1 MTHSPLFDE
10 DRTPRPLDLVEY
22 QLRERFAEIFSHP
35 WDFIVKE
42 TPESEW
48 QTIKKYKLTPQKL
61 WYKYTNQDLI
71 LGVRFGKETV
81 YGLYDL
87 DWGSIYDPREQE
99 AALKKLTWELENW
112 GICRLI
118 TIQSS
123 LSQGLHLCFHLERPI
138 NTFRLACVMNK
149 AAHDAGLEI
158 KNGQLETFPNT
169 KAYNNL
175 YQGHRLP
182 LQEGSCLLDKDY
194 TPYSERLE
202 DFLDA
207 ADWSAAGNDVDLL
220 ESRLEEAY
228 QWFISERNQKR
239 YQNSNPE
246 DREFIEQI
254 DYAQREIKEGFFNQ
268 IRHSVEKGYDDFHQT
283 NELLL
288 TIAKLG
294 RMLHGLSGERLVEY
308 IRETIVSCPGYAQ
321 YCRHKHEILRRCQE
335 VARWAEK
342 KWSPY
347 RSRPK
352 YKTTYKQI
360 KESLSNKTNLNQEK
374 QHNAQ
379 SRIIQSIAQLQQ
391 ELGSLPTKVGECIE
405 LLRSTT
411 KKLFG
416 ISISDATLKKPENLS
431 LWHPKYRD
439 LEEGRRQERC
449 QEGGS
454 IVSNFISS
462 TSESQCKSPDSR
474 PASHLRGI
482 ISATDA
488 NASSLQEQPLVE
500 EIKES
505 ETEEVKAVA
514 VITEAPDSRKEQ
526 LESKPQPVATE
537 KTAIKQQDNELSV
550 RHKALHSKQSSSKQQ
565 KNQSRP
571 CNVVRQGEPN
581 RKQPQPLSSIAFNKT
596 VQTLP
601 YMKGSWAPAV
611 VEIWF
616 HLFQRSYCD
625 ALMSTPGLELLYQGY
640 RGNGISGLVELSNSK
655 NSLLRAISP
664 NTEVEILSDD
674 YHSSYFKDRPKQI
687 QVYIKPLKNSQDWLG
702 GIAVLIDQ
710 LLPLRIREPNVK

>member
-1 MTHSPLFDE
+1 MTLSPLFNE
-10 DRTPRPLDLVEY
+10 DRTPRPLELVEY

-71 LGVRFGKETV
+71 LGVRFGKETL
-81 YGLYDL
+81 YGLYDI
-87 DWGSIYDPREQE
+87 DWGSKYDPREQE
-99 AALKKLTWELENW
+99 VCLKKLTWELENW
-112 GICRLI
+112 GICRFT

-123 LSQGLHLCFHLERPI
+123 FSHGLHLYFHLERPI

-149 AAHDAGLEI
+149 AAHDAGLSI

-182 LQEGSCLLDKDY
+182 LQQGSCLLDKDY
-194 TPYSERLE
+194 TPYSDRLE

-220 ESRLEEAY
+220 ESRLESAY

-283 NELLL
+283 NDLLL
-288 TIAKLG
+288 TIAKLA
-294 RMLHGLSGERLVEY
+294 RLLHGLSGERLVEY

-352 YKTTYKQI
+352 SKTTYKKI

-374 QHNAQ
+374 QHNA
-379 SRIIQSIAQLQQ
+379 SCRIIQSVTQLQQ
-391 ELGSLPTKVGECIE
+391 ERGSLPTKVGECIV

-416 ISISDATLKKPENLS
+416 ISISDATLKKPENLP

-439 LEEGRRQERC
+439 NQQQE
-449 QEGGS
+449 
-454 IVSNFISS
+454 VTF
-462 TSESQCKSPDSR
+462 SE
-474 PASHLRGI
+474 
-482 ISATDA
+482 
-488 NASSLQEQPLVE
+488 QEQSIVE
-500 EIKES
+500 EIKAPE
-505 ETEEVKAVA
+505 
-514 VITEAPDSRKEQ
+514 TEAPDSIKEQ
-526 LESKPQPVATE
+526 LESKPQPVSLE
-537 KTAIKQQDNELSV
+537 KTAIKQQNNDPSV
-550 RHKALHSKQSSSKQQ
+550 GHKTLHSKQSSSKEQ

-571 CNVVRQGEPN
+571 SNVVRQNDPN
-581 RKQPQPLSSIAFNKT
+581 TKQPQALFSMVFNKT
-596 VQTLP
+596 VQTWP
-601 YMKGSWAPAV
+601 YMKSGIALAV
-611 VEIWF
+611 MEIFF

-625 ALMSTPGLELLYQGY
+625 ALMLTPGLELLYQGY
-640 RGNGISGLVELSNSK
+640 LGHGISGLVELSNSK
-655 NSLLRAISP
+655 NSLLRSISP
-664 NTEVEILSDD
+664 NTEVEVLSSD
-674 YHSSYFKDRPKQI
+674 YHSTYFRDKPNQI
-687 QVYIKPLKNSQDWLG
+687 LVYIKPVRNAQDWLG
-702 GIAVLIDQ
+702 GIVVSMEQ
-710 LLPLRIREPNVK
+710 LLPLRIRDFNVKT

>member
-1 MTHSPLFDE
+1 MTLSPLFDE

-42 TPESEW
+42 TPDSEW

-112 GICRLI
+112 GICRF
-118 TIQSS
+118 TTVQSS
-123 LSQGLHLCFHLERPI
+123 FSQGLHLYFHLERPI

-182 LQEGSCLLDKDY
+182 LQQGSYLLDHDY
-194 TPYSERLE
+194 APYSDRLE
-202 DFLDA
+202 DFLEA

-254 DYAQREIKEGFFNQ
+254 EYAQREIKEGFFNQ
-268 IRHSVEKGYDDFHQT
+268 IRRNVEKGYDDFHQT
-283 NELLL
+283 NDLLL
-288 TIAKLG
+288 TIAKLA
-294 RMLHGLSGERLVEY
+294 RLLHGLSGERLVEY
-308 IRETIVSCPGYAQ
+308 IKETIVSCPGYAQ

-347 RSRPK
+347 RSRPNN
-352 YKTTYKQI
+352 KTTYKQI
-360 KESLSNKTNLNQEK
+360 KESLSNQTNLNQEK

-391 ELGSLPTKVGECIE
+391 ERGSLPTKVGECIE

-416 ISISDATLKKPENLS
+416 ISISDSTLKKPENLS

-439 LEEGRRQERC
+439 IEEGRRQERC
-449 QEGGS
+449 REGGS

-474 PASHLRGI
+474 PA
-482 ISATDA
+482 SATDA

-571 CNVVRQGEPN
+571 CNVVRQSEPN
-581 RKQPQPLSSIAFNKT
+581 RKQPQPLSFISFNKT
-596 VQTLP
+596 VQTLA
-601 YMKGSWAPAV
+601 YMKGGWALAV
-611 VEIWF
+611 MEIFF

-655 NSLLRAISP
+655 NSLVRAISA
-664 NTEVEILSDD
+664 NTEVEILSSD
-674 YHSSYFKDRPKQI
+674 YHSSYFRHCPQQI
-687 QVYIKPLKNSQDWLG
+687 LVYIKPVKKSQDWLG
-702 GIAVLIDQ
+702 GIAVSMEQ
-710 LLPLRIREPNVK
+710 LLPLRIRDFNVKSNKIMN

>member
-1 MTHSPLFDE
+1 MIHSPLFDE
-10 DRTPRPLDLVEY
+10 DRAPRILDVEEY
-22 QLRERFAEIFSHP
+22 QLRERFAQIFSHP

-61 WYKYTNQDLI
+61 WYKYSDPDLI

-81 YGLYDL
+81 YGLYDI
-87 DWGSIYDPREQE
+87 DWGSIYDPRERE
-99 AALKKLTWELENW
+99 ASLKKLTWELENW
-112 GICRLI
+112 GICRF
-118 TIQSS
+118 TTVQSS
-123 LSQGLHLCFHLERPI
+123 FNQGLHLYFHLERPI

-149 AAHDAGLEI
+149 AAHNAGLEI

-194 TPYSERLE
+194 IPYSERLE

-268 IRHSVEKGYDDFHQT
+268 IRNNVEKGYDDFHQT
-283 NELLL
+283 NDLLL

-294 RMLHGLSGERLVEY
+294 RMLHGLSGDRLVEY
-308 IRETIVSCPGYAQ
+308 IKETIVSCPGYAQ

-342 KWSPY
+342 KWSHY
-347 RSRPK
+347 RSRSK

-374 QHNAQ
+374 QHNA
-379 SRIIQSIAQLQQ
+379 SCRIIQSIAQLQQ

-416 ISISDATLKKPENLS
+416 ISISDATLKKPENLP

-439 LEEGRRQERC
+439 NQQQKVTLDE
-449 QEGGS
+449 
-454 IVSNFISS
+454 
-462 TSESQCKSPDSR
+462 
-474 PASHLRGI
+474 
-482 ISATDA
+482 
-488 NASSLQEQPLVE
+488 QEQPEVE
-500 EIKES
+500 DIKEP
-505 ETEEVKAVA
+505 ETEEVKPVE
-514 VITEAPDSRKEQ
+514 VRELNTEPPDSIKEQ
-526 LESKPQPVATE
+526 LESKTQPVSPE
-537 KTAIKQQDNELSV
+537 KTAIKQQDKDLSV
-550 RHKALHSKQSSSKQQ
+550 RHKKLHSKQLSSKQQ

-571 CNVVRQGEPN
+571 CNVVCQSDPN

-596 VQTLP
+596 VQTLA
-601 YMKGSWAPAV
+601 YMKGGWSLAV
-611 VEIWF
+611 VEILF
-616 HLFQRSYCD
+616 YLFQRSYCD
-625 ALMSTPGLELLYQGY
+625 ALMSTPSLELLYQGY

-664 NTEVEILSDD
+664 NTEVEILPDD
-674 YHSSYFKDRPKQI
+674 YHSSYFRDKPKQI
-687 QVYIKPLKNSQDWLG
+687 LVYIKPVKNSQDWLG
-702 GIAVLIDQ
+702 GVAVSMEQ
-710 LLPLRIREPNVK
+710 LLPLRIRDFNLKT